1 MAAKNSSLAVKISE
15 NFEQSLNEVKVDIGW
30 DDNKSIEE
38 WLKEPSV
45 QQKLIKDMRRK
56 SLEEIKK
63 INLGEFLKNFFGNT
77 LNFLTK
83 TN

>member
-63 INLGEFLKNFFGNT
+63 INLGKLLTSLLIFSIIR
-77 LNFLTK
+77 TK
-83 TN
+83 TY

>member
-63 INLGEFLKNFFGNT
+63 INLGEFLKIFFW
-77 LNFLTK
+77 
-83 TN
+83 